1 MREEETFTILSK
13 YFESLNENVRF
24 FFLGMQLRKT
34 ICIFEYMQHQ
44 IKYKYPQIIVQLLKH
59 FPHLPTRRRS
69 SGYILLFSII
79 PSLILPFCNPNTSMA
94 PSIQPEWPL
103 FWGWTGHRRRVSAIW
118 LRVLLWSFSSI
129 ISDLDFVW
137 DCELQDDGEGAR
149 LCTGW
154 WMVMLTLLLERSSL
168 LKPFS
173 ETHYHS
179 WLQSQAQVA
188 QAILTLWVFL
198 AG

>member
-1 MREEETFTILSK
+1 MLQHFLFSAKRTKSSGFILLLSTIPDSFCKPNIRIWILSPWM
-13 YFESLNENVRF
+13 V
-24 FFLGMQLRKT
+24 
-34 ICIFEYMQHQ
+34 
-44 IKYKYPQIIVQLLKH
+44 
-59 FPHLPTRRRS
+59 
-69 SGYILLFSII
+69 
-79 PSLILPFCNPNTSMA
+79 

-103 FWGWTGHRRRVSAIW
+103 LWGWTGHRRRVSAIW

-137 DCELQDDGEGAR
+137 DCELQDDGERAR

-179 WLQSQAQVA
+179 WLQSQARVA
-188 QAILTLWVFL
+188 QVLLTLWVFL
-198 AG
+198 AVQELMQFEFPFSFSILHLSLSA